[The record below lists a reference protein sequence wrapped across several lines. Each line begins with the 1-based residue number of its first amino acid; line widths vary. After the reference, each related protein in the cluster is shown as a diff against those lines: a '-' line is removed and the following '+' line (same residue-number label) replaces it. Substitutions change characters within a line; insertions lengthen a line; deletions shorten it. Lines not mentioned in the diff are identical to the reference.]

1 MQINVASLLKES
13 IGSNR
18 SYQIDENIDTDNIT
32 LVKGAV
38 ILTRIKNGIMVN
50 GTIRAEVT
58 GICSRCL
65 KPIDYE
71 LNYDFLEEFLS
82 SMDISKVSYL
92 PYELDSPFI
101 DDSQVLD
108 LSEVIRQYTVL
119 SMPIKPLCRPNCAGI
134 CPSCGHDLNSGHCRC
149 LSKTP
154 DRRWA
159 KLAELRKE
167 SRT

>member
-13 IGSNR
+13 VGSNR
-18 SYQIDENIDTDNIT
+18 SYQLDESIGTDDIT
-32 LVKGAV
+32 SVKGLV
-38 ILTRIKNGIMVN
+38 ILTRIRNGIMVN
-50 GTIRAEVT
+50 GKISAKVT

-71 LNYDFLEEFLS
+71 LNYDFVEEFLS
-82 SMDISKVSYL
+82 SINMSEAQYL
-92 PYELDSPFI
+92 SGELDSPII

-134 CPSCGHDLNSGHCRC
+134 CPICGHDLNQGHCQC
-149 LSKTP
+149 QSQAI
-154 DRRWA
+154 DQRWA
-159 KLAELRKE
+159 KLAQLKKE
-167 SRT
+167 SKV